1 MRLSVYQVN
10 GRLNFPVRLPNP
22 FQRLTLPP
30 SLLYYSQGQPRGEF
44 GPLALPRTQHDTA
57 TGFSTELCWDQMSL
71 RSRGMRTSGRASCQ
85 GGSLLLPQY
94 SHHHTPTIGR
104 ARSPGLGRTDSDP
117 QESEYL
123 LGGAL
128 PRTALLTSASLAFGL
143 SRPLS

>member
-1 MRLSVYQVN
+1 MRLSVYQLN
-10 GRLNFPVRLPNP
+10 GRLNSPVRFPNP

-30 SLLYYSQGQPRGEF
+30 SLLYYSQGPPLGEF

-85 GGSLLLPQY
+85 GGFLLLPQY
-94 SHHHTPTIGR
+94 SHHHTPTIGH
-104 ARSPGLGRTDSDP
+104 ARSPGLGRMDSDP

-123 LGGAL
+123 VGGAL

-143 SRPLS
+143 S